1 MDYIRMIEEFQGN
14 NGEKR
19 IGCRLWNTEQ
29 CSIHNGGH
37 CENCDVFCQILSQL
51 HMYESLF
58 AEMIKS
64 EVK

>member
-1 MDYIRMIEEFQGN
+1 MDYIQLTEEFQGN
-14 NGEKR
+14 VGEKR
-19 IGCRLWNTEQ
+19 IGCRFWNTDK
-29 CSIHNGGH
+29 CSIHSGGH
-37 CENCDVFCQILSQL
+37 CENCEVFCQILSQL